1 MSKTAHGRPAEHD
14 PPAALPFDARD
25 GVTAVAATDEHLA
38 QPALVGGPLGRTI
51 ASVAIPTM
59 GSVFL
64 LTFFISADAYWVGNK
79 IGPTG
84 LAAVSTS
91 IFWIWCVVSLA
102 ELVSVGL
109 TAVAARRHG
118 QRRPDLAARAVGD
131 ALLLALVLSVLVGIF
146 GHLFLTQ
153 LFAIEHTSPEVT
165 ALGKQYLGM
174 YLYGAPLVFGFF
186 TVDSA
191 FRASG
196 DTRTPLALLVVSV
209 AAALAL
215 DPVLIMGLGGAPRLG
230 IAGAAVSM
238 LITRLATLV
247 AGLLILHRRGMVHFG
262 RVSMANV
269 STITRIGLPTAL
281 TGIVFSF
288 IYVLLTRTTTQ
299 FGTAAVASLGVGHR
313 VESWVYMV
321 GVSFGAAAAAVVGQN
336 LGAGRVDRA
345 RRAGWIAAG
354 FATAIGV
361 VGAFFEFSAAVP
373 FARIFTDDPAVI
385 AEAASFLRIGAVS
398 TLFAASE
405 LVFEGALGGAG
416 DTLPPM
422 LTSTF
427 LTAIRVPLAIW
438 AAPRWGTAGI
448 WWVLSITAL
457 GRGVAMT
464 ALWKWRRWERKTV

>member
-1 MSKTAHGRPAEHD
+1 MSHAAHGRPAEHE

-38 QPALVGGPLGRTI
+38 QPALVGGPLLSTI

-59 GSVFL
+59 GSTFL
-64 LTFFISADAYWVGNK
+64 LTFFISADVYWVGNR

-91 IFWIWCVVSLA
+91 IFWIWAVVSLC

-118 QRRPDLAARAVGD
+118 QRRPDLAARVVGD
-131 ALLLALVLSVLVGIF
+131 ALVLSLVLSLLVAIF
-146 GHLFLTQ
+146 GHLFLDQ
-153 LFAIEHTSPEVT
+153 LFAVEQTSPEVT
-165 ALGKQYLGM
+165 ALGKRYLGL
-174 YLYGAPLVFGFF
+174 YLWGAPLVFGFF
-186 TVDSA
+186 TVDAA

-196 DTRTPLALLVVSV
+196 DTRTPLALLIVSV
-209 AAALAL
+209 TAALVL
-215 DPVLIMGLGGAPRLG
+215 DPILIMGLFGAPRLG

-238 LITRLATLV
+238 LTTRLASVV
-247 AGLLILHRRGMVHFG
+247 AGVMILHRRRMVRFG
-262 RVSMANV
+262 RVSME
-269 STITRIGLPTAL
+269 TIGTIIRIGVPTAL

-288 IYVLLTRTTTQ
+288 IYVLLTRTTTH
-299 FGTAAVASLGVGHR
+299 FGTPAVASLGVGHR

-354 FATAIGV
+354 MATSIGV
-361 VGAFFEFSAAVP
+361 VGAFFEYFGAVP
-373 FARIFTDDPAVI
+373 FARIFTSDPAVI
-385 AEAASFLRIGAVS
+385 AEAALFLRIGAVS

-422 LTSTF
+422 ITSTF
-427 LTAIRVPLAIW
+427 LTALRVPLAAW